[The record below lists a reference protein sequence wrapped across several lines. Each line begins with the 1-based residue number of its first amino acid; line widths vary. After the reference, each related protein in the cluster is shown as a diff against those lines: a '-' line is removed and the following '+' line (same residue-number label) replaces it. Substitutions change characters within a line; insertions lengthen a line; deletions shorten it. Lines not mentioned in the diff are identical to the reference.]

1 MGAPQRPRRE
11 PRNQDGAAPPYP
23 PPTPP
28 QDLCRRGPPRRGPR
42 RLKST
47 APGTYAAGAPV
58 STLRW
63 RETPQGAGEP
73 HDTPSHKRTR
83 HNSSYVLRT
92 SRLAAPGPHRV
103 RHAGR
108 FTGHSGPILPGGV
121 FFAAPMPGSDTY
133 GPGTA
138 APRTRRPLLHAP
150 PPPPFRTFLHPSII
164 HPCRPLHAIRRPGS
178 VSKGCKRPRC
188 APAEPTNQASWIP
201 AVCCPSVSAVKIE
214 AGSRNWVSTMATA
227 AITPPEDGKK
237 L

>member
-1 MGAPQRPRRE
+1 MHRCRPHRCIYSPNTSAGSSWAPGSYGRRKPPPARVPGKPRPFRSAVPLPTGSTNHSDAGLATRTARRAGAPL
-11 PRNQDGAAPPYP
+11 P
-23 PPTPP
+23 PPTPSP
-28 QDLCRRGPPRRGPR
+28 DLCRRGPPRRGPR

-121 FFAAPMPGSDTY
+121 FLATHMSPGAPGAPQTFFFAL
-133 GPGTA
+133 A
-138 APRTRRPLLHAP
+138 A
-150 PPPPFRTFLHPSII
+150 
-164 HPCRPLHAIRRPGS
+164 
-178 VSKGCKRPRC
+178 
-188 APAEPTNQASWIP
+188 
-201 AVCCPSVSAVKIE
+201 
-214 AGSRNWVSTMATA
+214 
-227 AITPPEDGKK
+227 
-237 L
+237 

>member
-1 MGAPQRPRRE
+1 MKWLDVTGSHWKRPDYCNFAPRTSQKPPKGDLESSRRPASHPRDLQAIARNAREWERLNAPDASLATRTARR
-11 PRNQDGAAPPYP
+11 PPTT
-23 PPTPP
+23 PTPP

-108 FTGHSGPILPGGV
+108 FTGHSGPILPGAV
-121 FFAAPMPGSDTY
+121 FFAAHGSNR
-133 GPGTA
+133 A
-138 APRTRRPLLHAP
+138 HPLLRSP
-150 PPPPFRTFLHPSII
+150 
-164 HPCRPLHAIRRPGS
+164 
-178 VSKGCKRPRC
+178 
-188 APAEPTNQASWIP
+188 
-201 AVCCPSVSAVKIE
+201 
-214 AGSRNWVSTMATA
+214 WVSIQPQRPQDSAQNSA
-227 AITPPEDGKK
+227 G
-237 L
+237 LW

>member
-1 MGAPQRPRRE
+1 MLVGLPGIQVPFCRGGFSSPPTRTARRP
-11 PRNQDGAAPPYP
+11 PT

-108 FTGHSGPILPGGV
+108 FTGHSGPILPGG
-121 FFAAPMPGSDTY
+121 FSS
-133 GPGTA
+133 
-138 APRTRRPLLHAP
+138 P
-150 PPPPFRTFLHPSII
+150 PPCPDTTRMDQGRQLHGHAGHSSMPPLPLSVPFRIHPSI
-164 HPCRPLHAIRRPGS
+164 HPSMPPAPCHPTPRVSLQRVQAAALRPG
-178 VSKGCKRPRC
+178 
-188 APAEPTNQASWIP
+188 
-201 AVCCPSVSAVKIE
+201 
-214 AGSRNWVSTMATA
+214 
-227 AITPPEDGKK
+227 
-237 L
+237 

>member
-1 MGAPQRPRRE
+1 MHRCGRHRCMYSPNTSAGSSWAPGSYGRRRKPPPPRVPGKPRPFRS
-11 PRNQDGAAPPYP
+11 AAPLPTGRLEATGSDWQSLEVTWSDWMSLEVTGLESSRRP
-23 PPTPP
+23 ASHPRDLQAIARNAREWERLNAPDASLATRTARRPPTPPTPP

-121 FFAAPMPGSDTY
+121 FLAA
-133 GPGTA
+133 
-138 APRTRRPLLHAP
+138 H
-150 PPPPFRTFLHPSII
+150 I
-164 HPCRPLHAIRRPGS
+164 
-178 VSKGCKRPRC
+178 
-188 APAEPTNQASWIP
+188 
-201 AVCCPSVSAVKIE
+201 
-214 AGSRNWVSTMATA
+214 
-227 AITPPEDGKK
+227 
-237 L
+237 

>member
-1 MGAPQRPRRE
+1 M
-11 PRNQDGAAPPYP
+11 PP
-23 PPTPP
+23 
-28 QDLCRRGPPRRGPR
+28 
-42 RLKST
+42 
-47 APGTYAAGAPV
+47 APV

-108 FTGHSGPILPGGV
+108 FTGHSGPILPGG
-121 FFAAPMPGSDTY
+121 FSSPPPCPDPTRMDQGRQLHGHAGHSSMP
-133 GPGTA
+133 
-138 APRTRRPLLHAP
+138 P
-150 PPPPFRTFLHPSII
+150 PPPPFRTFPHPSI

>member
-1 MGAPQRPRRE
+1 MSLEVTGLESSRRPASHPRDLQAIARNAREWERLNAPDASLATRTARRP
-11 PRNQDGAAPPYP
+11 PT

-138 APRTRRPLLHAP
+138 APRTRRPQLHAP
-150 PPPPFRTFLHPSII
+150 PPPPFPYLSASIHPSMPPAPC
-164 HPCRPLHAIRRPGS
+164 HPTPRVSLQRVQAAALRPG
-178 VSKGCKRPRC
+178 
-188 APAEPTNQASWIP
+188 
-201 AVCCPSVSAVKIE
+201 
-214 AGSRNWVSTMATA
+214 
-227 AITPPEDGKK
+227 
-237 L
+237 